1 MFDHVDVTGT
11 GTASAVPDVVVLDA
25 RVNCDAADVA
35 SALAKATERVS
46 AAFAAA
52 TEAGIAAA
60 DRQTTGMGV
69 SSRWD
74 HEGRGVIGY
83 TAHQTM
89 RLLVRDRDR
98 VGDLISALAE
108 AAGDSFGL
116 DGVRLEVAEKAPLLE
131 RARAAAYEDAVRTAT
146 QYAGL
151 AGRPLGQA
159 VRVIEGGGGSGPAPK
174 MRAMAAMDSGGA
186 MPVEAGES
194 SVTVSVMVRFGLG

>member
-1 MFDHVDVTGT
+1 MFDHVEVTGT

-35 SALAKATERVS
+35 GALARASDRVT
-46 AAFAAA
+46 AALAAVA
-52 TEAGIAAA
+52 EAGVASA

-74 HEGRGVIGY
+74 REGRGVIGY
-83 TAHQTM
+83 TAHHSV
-89 RLLVRDRDR
+89 RLIVRDRER

-108 AAGDSFGL
+108 AAGDSFAL
-116 DGVRLEVAEKAPLLE
+116 DGVRLEVADKVPLLE

-146 QYAGL
+146 QYADL

-159 VRVIEGGGGSGPAPK
+159 VRVIEGGGGIGPAPR

-194 SVTVSVMVRFGLG
+194 SVTVSVMIRFGLG